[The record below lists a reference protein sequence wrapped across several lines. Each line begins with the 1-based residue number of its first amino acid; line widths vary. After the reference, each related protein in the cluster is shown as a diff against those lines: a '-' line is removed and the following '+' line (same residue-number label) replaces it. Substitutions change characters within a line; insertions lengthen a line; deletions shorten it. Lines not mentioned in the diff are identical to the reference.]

1 MPFPPSVG
9 LEKLPPAEDERKIV
23 APVTGLV
30 PFVTRIIR
38 TISPPGVI
46 ETGLGEAATVK
57 GGNGF
62 RVIVV
67 RADPLMK
74 PFSLAIT

>member
-1 MPFPPSVG
+1 LPPSVA
-9 LEKLPPAEDERKIV
+9 LEKLPPPEEERKMV

-46 ETGLGEAATVK
+46 EVGLGAAATVN
-57 GGNGF
+57 GGNG
-62 RVIVV
+62 V
-67 RADPLMK
+67 RMIDVWAEPLRN
-74 PFSLAIT
+74 PVSLATT